1 MYIFLFETAP
11 DILQAQQQYLI
22 LHWLRRI
29 TFDTASLKMIKLRLH
44 YERNTWSQKYGKIQD
59 LCQNITE
66 GFKTVGNGLQA
77 ILSRTYAVN
86 FQRIRN
92 RMSTLLQQNLVELHR
107 LLGYEVRY
115 SQCLAAE
122 CLIKTVNNPSL
133 LRNSIGILQ
142 GYLQNTHQHAS
153 VVLDILRSV
162 EQNLQNLATDTSL
175 RFAEVARDCQTM
187 YVRILTE
194 VTALDMVIQL
204 FRGNAAG
211 DMPNG
216 RGPLAAVPVVRREMR
231 KSTALQRAALQAYSQ
246 ISDRKVQRII
256 RTWLNILAVNEDLR
270 NDTRHAIDEV
280 EGRPMTGTKRARDEQ
295 TAIVLALQYLDRQEQ
310 LEANNS
316 RGLETTAEDDQVN
329 SELLDAMDDSGIADM
344 HGNLFTEEEQGRLKH
359 RRIN

>member
-11 DILQAQQQYLI
+11 DILQAQQQYLL

-59 LCQNITE
+59 LCQNITRDFE
-66 GFKTVGNGLQA
+66 TVGNNLQA
-77 ILSRTYAVN
+77 TLSRTSGVN
-86 FQRIRN
+86 FQQIRD
-92 RMSTLLQQNLVELHR
+92 RMNTLLQQSLVELHR

-122 CLIKTVNNPSL
+122 CLIRTVNNPSL

-142 GYLQNTHQHAS
+142 EYLQNTHQHAS
-153 VVLDILRSV
+153 VVLDRLRNV
-162 EQNLQNLATDTSL
+162 EQNLATDTSL
-175 RFAEVARDCQTM
+175 RFAGVARDCQTM
-187 YVRILTE
+187 YVHILAE
-194 VTALDMVIQL
+194 VTALDMVIRL

-211 DMPNG
+211 DMSNG
-216 RGPLAAVPVVRREMR
+216 RGPLAAVPVVRREVR
-231 KSTALQRAALQAYSQ
+231 KSTALQRAALQAYSK

-280 EGRPMTGTKRARDEQ
+280 EGRPMTGIKRARDEQ
-295 TAIVLALQYLDRQEQ
+295 TGIVLALQYLDRKEQ
-310 LEANNS
+310 LEANNA

-344 HGNLFTEEEQGRLKH
+344 HGNLFTEEEKGRLKR